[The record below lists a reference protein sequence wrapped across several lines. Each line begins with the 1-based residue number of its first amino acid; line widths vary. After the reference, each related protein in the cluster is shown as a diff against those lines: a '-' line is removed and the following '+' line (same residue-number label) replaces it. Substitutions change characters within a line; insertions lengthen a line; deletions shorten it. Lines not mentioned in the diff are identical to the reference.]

1 MTHFESYFKV
11 SEKLVYCWVQDT
23 TNNTITLFFYNY
35 RNCNDNYNI
44 ILTWSK
50 TLTTFFLS
58 TETTCFDYC
67 KKKRTV

>member
-1 MTHFESYFKV
+1 MTHSGSFKV
-11 SEKLVYCWVQDT
+11 LENIILLLSPRHYKY
-23 TNNTITLFFYNY
+23 FFLYIETD
-35 RNCNDNYNI
+35 DNYSI

-67 KKKRTV
+67 KKKRMV